1 MQKSKTAITPK
12 AKSKGKDQTSENF
25 SEDKEGTESAEREIF
40 FDEVKR
46 LTLLRL
52 ELHRCLMNILQYLS
66 AYEDVGID
74 ADNKCSGEMALYQM
88 SIMEQEAQEAA
99 GYIVQLP
106 QTEFMLELHTA
117 VQMIRQKLDITRRC
131 APDTIANAEDDE
143 SVIRYVRETGM
154 RSSEKVGPV
163 LNRLAAE
170 LMTRE
175 LSSEMQQATEY
186 IYKQIALKEMNVG
199 IEHEKDFKK
208 TDSWEVPWDENNL
221 NYIKS
226 GEARVDYTNNKM
238 TNSAMSKSLGK
249 IPVHFMRKKGKGAR
263 VNIGE
268 FLQWAKM
275 KYPTTYDIG
284 KFMEEH
290 EAEYMADVE
299 ARKATERAK
308 RNQQ

>member
-199 IEHEKDFKK
+199 IEHEKDFKI
-208 TDSWEVPWDENNL
+208 TDSKEEITLL
-221 NYIKS
+221 N
-226 GEARVDYTNNKM
+226 
-238 TNSAMSKSLGK
+238 
-249 IPVHFMRKKGKGAR
+249 FMRKYCDLTKGLDLHSKVSLLYKVAELPKDAR
-263 VNIGE
+263 S
-268 FLQWAKM
+268 
-275 KYPTTYDIG
+275 
-284 KFMEEH
+284 
-290 EAEYMADVE
+290 
-299 ARKATERAK
+299 AK
-308 RNQQ
+308 RGQRRYFYADDLAYLWPKFCKVIPTLPSLIVKKSNS